1 MRKIYAVGSIL
12 GTYIK
17 YYCLNFF
24 YQTNTILKISEDFYP
39 QINEF
44 EKESFAFN
52 IIFAERRDKNLRCH
66 FDQRF
71 GIRLPNLKLKS

>member
-1 MRKIYAVGSIL
+1 MRKIYAVGR
-12 GTYIK
+12 YIK

-24 YQTNTILKISEDFYP
+24 YQTNTIFKFSEEFYP
-39 QINEF
+39 KIYEF
-44 EKESFAFN
+44 EKKGVLHS

-71 GIRLPNLKLKS
+71 EIRLPNLKLKS